1 MFILKTAATILMGI
15 VLFLFAVRC
24 KKKSDKEDSNN
35 RVNQQNENEE
45 RNDNMFN
52 DVTDEIYYDDDE
64 GIDYY
69 D

>member
-15 VLFLFAVRC
+15 ALFLFAVRC
-24 KKKSDKEDSNN
+24 KKRSDKEDSDNSA
-35 RVNQQNENEE
+35 NQQNKG
-45 RNDNMFN
+45 RNYNMFN